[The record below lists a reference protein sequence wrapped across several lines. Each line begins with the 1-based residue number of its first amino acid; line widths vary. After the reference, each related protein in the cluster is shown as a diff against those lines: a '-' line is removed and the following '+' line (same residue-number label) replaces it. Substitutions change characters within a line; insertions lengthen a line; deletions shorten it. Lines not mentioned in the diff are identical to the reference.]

1 MESKTLFL
9 WLVFAAITVIVLIP
23 TLKILK
29 RMGYS
34 GWWSLSFLFPPLL
47 VVMVW
52 ILAFKRWPVQKIQS
66 KTNVLEGEYMPAGG
80 SMSESSWKEKMAGG
94 FGCLMMI
101 AFMGYGI
108 TVLAVG
114 WIGIEE
120 ELGWW
125 WAFGASVLALPFR
138 FTLPITIGAIFGAMH
153 LWGWHWALATLFAL
167 PGLAFMIP
175 ALLGALIAGLSK
187 R

>member
-1 MESKTLFL
+1 MDSKVFIL
-9 WLVFAAITVIVLIP
+9 WLVFAAIVFIMVVP

-34 GWWSLSFLFPPLL
+34 GWWSLSVLFPPFMF
-47 VVMVW
+47 VMIWV
-52 ILAFKRWPVQKIQS
+52 LAFRNWPIQSLQS
-66 KTNVLEGEYMPAGG
+66 KTNLLVGEYMPAKNSTSKLSWQESLG
-80 SMSESSWKEKMAGG
+80 SGL
-94 FGCLMMI
+94 GCLMMI
-101 AFMGYGI
+101 AFLGYGI
-108 TVLAVG
+108 VVLAVG

-125 WAFGASVLALPFR
+125 WAFGASALAIVLR
-138 FTLPITIGAIFGAMH
+138 FTLPIAVGAIFGAMH
-153 LWGWHWALATLFAL
+153 LWDLHWTLATLFAL

-175 ALLGALIAGLSK
+175 ALLGVLIAGLGK